1 MYCNMV
7 DSIFDF
13 KMDHPDAAP
22 VNVKMLE
29 PSRKYF
35 PLDIKTRVLQIF
47 EIQICSSALDLHFL
61 FS

>member
-1 MYCNMV
+1 MYCDMV

-47 EIQICSSALDLHFL
+47 EIQICS
-61 FS
+61 